1 MTKFIGKM
9 KGLSMNLVFEY
20 FRDAIVDHA
29 QKSNFLRPLR
39 AVQSRIPAA
48 LSTTKSNNA

>member
-1 MTKFIGKM
+1 VTKFVGKM
-9 KGLSMNLVFEY
+9 RGLSMNLVFKY

-29 QKSNFLRPLR
+29 QKSIFLRPLR

-48 LSTTKSNNA
+48 LSTSKSNNA

>member
-9 KGLSMNLVFEY
+9 RELSINLIFKY

-29 QKSNFLRPLR
+29 QKLIFLRPLR

-48 LSTTKSNNA
+48 LSTSKSNNT